1 MIDDAGSMLFVFIV
15 SETIHVMGKTSHY
28 FSYLSPLCIGS
39 VFSSVLPSFLRWPCP
54 LLAMDS
60 FHAE

>member
-15 SETIHVMGKTSHY
+15 SETIHVMGRTSHY

-39 VFSSVLPSFLRWPCP
+39 VFSSVLPACRGRAP